1 MTPFSS
7 SSSIFT
13 CFVLPL
19 QLQQRQQK
27 ISSAF
32 RLKHSSHLSSLFVGN
47 IQDIRVPVAGTSAS
61 DFEVK
66 ESDKKKKGGKNINW
80 NLQVNSQEAEWPS
93 G

>member
-19 QLQQRQQK
+19 QLQQQQQK

-80 NLQVNSQEAEWPS
+80 NLQVNAQEAEWPS

>member
-19 QLQQRQQK
+19 QLQQQQQK

-32 RLKHSSHLSSLFVGN
+32 RLKHSCHLSFLFLGN

>member
-1 MTPFSS
+1 M
-7 SSSIFT
+7 
-13 CFVLPL
+13 

-32 RLKHSSHLSSLFVGN
+32 RLKHSCHLSFLFLGN

-80 NLQVNSQEAEWPS
+80 NLQVNSRGAEWPS